1 MPSAHKIGILGA
13 GRVGTAL
20 ARLALAAGYEVSVAT
35 ARPPAEIALLL
46 EIMAP
51 GAKPETAEALV
62 ASSDIVILALPLSKY
77 TTLRP
82 DLFAGKVVVDVMNY
96 WPPVDGAIAEFEGGA
111 SSSEIVQR
119 HLPGALLVRS
129 FNHMGYHEI
138 EQEARPQG
146 DPDRRA
152 LAIAGDDAEAR
163 ALVAA
168 FVDRLGYDPVDAGP
182 LAVSRRFGVGTP
194 IFGAG
199 FGHAEM
205 GRLLA
210 GTALNALSDRKSPS
224 PAACLP

>member
-1 MPSAHKIGILGA
+1 MPVRKIGILGA

-20 ARLALAAGYEVSVAT
+20 ARLALAAGYEVGVAT
-35 ARPPAEIALLL
+35 ARPPEEIALLL

-51 GAKPETAEALV
+51 GAKPETAEALA

-77 TTLRP
+77 RSLRP
-82 DLFAGKVVVDVMNY
+82 DLFAGRIVVDAMNY
-96 WPPVDGAIAEFEGGA
+96 WAPTDGIIPEFEGDA

-119 HLPGALLVRS
+119 HLPEALVVRS

-152 LAIAGDDAEAR
+152 LAIAGDDAGAR
-163 ALVAA
+163 ETVAG

-182 LAVSRRFGVGTP
+182 LAASRNFGVGTP
-194 IFGAG
+194 VFGAG
-199 FGHAEM
+199 FGRADM
-205 GRLLA
+205 ARLLA
-210 GTALNALSDRKSPS
+210 QT
-224 PAACLP
+224 PAGGRLPAFAQ